1 MTLGTVARTF
11 AGIRGKNEKGAAAL
25 EFALVA
31 PLLLMVLLGIVSYG
45 YMLSFRQ
52 GMSQG
57 AAEGARA
64 AAVAVAAAT
73 PEQKSAAAVGAVN
86 DALESYGV
94 TCVGATS
101 TVPGNLVRDGG
112 NVGTCGV
119 TIANCVNNTAAQCAT
134 VSLNYAYRAHS
145 LVPLPGLGVVMPSN
159 LVYTA
164 VAQVS

>member
-1 MTLGTVARTF
+1 MKLGIGASMRAT
-11 AGIRGKNEKGAAAL
+11 GGKTEKGAAAL

-64 AAVAVAAAT
+64 AAVAVAAAS
-73 PEQKSAAAVGAVN
+73 PDAKSAAASGAVN
-86 DALESYGV
+86 EALNSYGV

-101 TVPGNLVRDGG
+101 TVPGQLMRDGAQ
-112 NVGTCGV
+112 VGTCSASIG
-119 TIANCVNNTAAQCAT
+119 TCPNAAAQCAT
-134 VSLNYAYRAHS
+134 VSLDYWYRAHS
-145 LVPLPGLGVVMPSN
+145 LVPLPGLGVVMPSS
-159 LVYTA
+159 LKYTA

>member
-1 MTLGTVARTF
+1 MTVRSTRIF
-11 AGIRGKNEKGAAAL
+11 AVTRGRDEKGAAAL

-64 AAVAVAAAT
+64 AAVAIASAT
-73 PEQKSAAAVGAVN
+73 ANQKSEAAVNAVN
-86 DALESYGV
+86 QSLGSYGV
-94 TCVGATS
+94 SCDNVTKTL
-101 TVPGNLVRDGG
+101 TRDGDA
-112 NVGTCGV
+112 VGTCGV
-119 TIANCVNNTAAQCAT
+119 TIAPCVNNTATSCAT
-134 VSLNYAYRAHS
+134 VALDYAYRDHA
-145 LVPLPGLGVVMPSN
+145 LVPLPGLNVVMPAN
-159 LVYTA
+159 LKYSA

>member
-1 MTLGTVARTF
+1 MRLGTIARIF
-11 AGIRGKNEKGAAAL
+11 AGNRGKNEKGTAAL

-64 AAVAVAAAT
+64 AAVAIAGAT
-73 PEQKSAAAVGAVN
+73 ADQKSAAAVGAVN
-86 DALESYGV
+86 QSLSSYGV
-94 TCVGATS
+94 SCDNATKQ
-101 TVPGNLVRDGG
+101 LMRDGAQ
-112 NVGTCGV
+112 VGTCGV
-119 TIANCVNNTAAQCAT
+119 TIAPCTNNTATNCAT
-134 VSLNYAYRAHS
+134 VALDYAYRDHS
-145 LVPLPGLGVVMPSN
+145 LVPLPGLGVMMPSN
-159 LVYTA
+159 LKYSA

>member
-1 MTLGTVARTF
+1 MKQGIVARVF
-11 AGIRGKNEKGAAAL
+11 AGSRGKNEKGAAAL

-64 AAVAVAAAT
+64 AAVAIAGADT
-73 PEQKSAAAVGAVN
+73 SAEART
-86 DALESYGV
+86 ALNESLSSYGV
-94 TCVGATS
+94 SCSTTATGVAN
-101 TVPGNLVRDGG
+101 TYQLVRGG
-112 NVGTCGV
+112 SNVGTCKLA
-119 TIANCVNNTAAQCAT
+119 IAACDGDPSSECAT
-134 VSLNYAYRAHS
+134 VKLDYAYRAHS

-159 LVYTA
+159 LSYTA
-164 VAQVS
+164 VARVS

>member
-1 MTLGTVARTF
+1 MTVRSTRIFARS
-11 AGIRGKNEKGAAAL
+11 RGRDEKGAAAL

-64 AAVAVAAAT
+64 AAVAIASAT
-73 PEQKSAAAVGAVN
+73 PAQKSAAAVNAVN
-86 DALESYGV
+86 LSLQSYGV
-94 TCVGATS
+94 SCDNVTNKLT
-101 TVPGNLVRDGG
+101 RDGAQ
-112 NVGTCGV
+112 VGTCGV
-119 TIANCVNNTAAQCAT
+119 TIAPCTNNTATSCAT
-134 VSLNYAYRAHS
+134 VALDYAYRDNA
-145 LVPLPGLGVVMPSN
+145 LVPLPGLNVVMPEN
-159 LVYTA
+159 LTYSA

>member
-1 MTLGTVARTF
+1 MAFGFVRSAAEKRD
-11 AGIRGKNEKGAAAL
+11 EKGAAAL

-64 AAVAVAAAT
+64 AAVAVAAASAD
-73 PEQKSAAAVGAVN
+73 QKSAVATDAVN
-86 DALESYGV
+86 EALSSYGV

-101 TVPGNLVRDGG
+101 TVTGSLMRDGSA
-112 NVGTCGV
+112 VGTCSVG
-119 TIANCVNNTAAQCAT
+119 IAACTNNTAANCAT
-134 VSLNYAYRAHS
+134 VSLDYAYRAHS
-145 LVPLPGLGVVMPSN
+145 LVPLPGLNVVMPSN
-159 LVYTA
+159 LKYTA

>member
-1 MTLGTVARTF
+1 MAVGFVRSF
-11 AGIRGKNEKGAAAL
+11 AGNRRRDDKGAAAL

-64 AAVAVAAAT
+64 AAVAIAAST
-73 PEQKSAAAVGAVN
+73 PAQKSAVATLAVN
-86 DALESYGV
+86 DALSSYGV
-94 TCVGATS
+94 TCVGATA
-101 TVPGNLVRDGG
+101 TVPGTLVRDSVT
-112 NVGTCGV
+112 VGTCAVG
-119 TIANCVNNTAAQCAT
+119 IAACTNNTAVNCAT
-134 VSLNYAYRAHS
+134 VSLDYAYRDHS
-145 LVPLPGLGVVMPSN
+145 LVPLPGLNVVMPSN
-159 LVYTA
+159 LKYTA